1 MNLPEGFQFSQGS
14 LQDYVDCRRRFYLRY
29 LLGLAWPALESEPAI
44 ENERFVRQGARF
56 HRMAQQYLTG
66 VPPERLRALAGEEQ
80 LLGWLDNFLQLG
92 PLHWPSVP
100 EARIY
105 PEFSLSAALG
115 GYRLVAKLDALHVT
129 PVAMTIYDWK
139 TSRKLPRRAWLAE
152 RLQTRVYPYLL
163 VRAGVQF
170 NGWVSLQPE
179 IVTMVYWFAEAPDQ
193 PQRFAYSRA
202 QFEQDETM
210 MLGLLEEI
218 QRLAQAAPGSALRS
232 TGSVKS
238 DVDLERAAA
247 GFDLTARSER
257 CAFCVYRSLCGR
269 GVQAGAEDEGNT
281 EQEGEAGEVFLDFEQ
296 VAEIEF

>member
-44 ENERFVRQGARF
+44 ENERFMRQGARF

-66 VPPERLRALAGEEQ
+66 VPSERLRALAGEEQ
-80 LLGWLDNFLQLG
+80 LLGWLDHFLQSG
-92 PLHWPSVP
+92 PLRWPPAP
-100 EARIY
+100 EARLY

-115 GYRLVAKLDALHVT
+115 EYRLVAKLDALHVA
-129 PVAMTIYDWK
+129 PGVMTIYDWK

-163 VRAGVQF
+163 VRAGALRRV
-170 NGWVSLQPE
+170 GVSPAPE
-179 IVTMVYWFAEAPDQ
+179 SVAMVYWFTEAPDQ
-193 PQRFAYSRA
+193 PQRFPYSRA
-202 QFEQDETM
+202 QFEQDEA
-210 MLGLLEEI
+210 LLLSLLEEI
-218 QRLAQAAPGSALRS
+218 QRLAQAAPDNARGM
-232 TGSVKS
+232 KS
-238 DVDLERAAA
+238 EAELERAAV
-247 GFDLTARSER
+247 GFEMTARSER

-269 GVQAGAEDEGNT
+269 GVQAGALDEG
-281 EQEGEAGEVFLDFEQ
+281 EGSQEGEAGEIFLNFEQ